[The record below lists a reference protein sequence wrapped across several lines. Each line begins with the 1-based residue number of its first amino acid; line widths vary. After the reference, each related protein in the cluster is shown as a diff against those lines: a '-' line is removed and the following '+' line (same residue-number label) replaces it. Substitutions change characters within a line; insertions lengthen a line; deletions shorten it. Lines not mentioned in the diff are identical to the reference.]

1 MRGGA
6 TESDRRSRDTK
17 GARSGVRMRNRK
29 LGFPAV
35 FFRVFRPE
43 LTLPVGVSSG
53 ARMRNRKLAYPPFF
67 RVFFHFYFF
76 FFFFLFFLFFIP
88 FFLFLFIYLLF
99 SFFFSFF
106 FLNTRKRNVSITSH
120 K

>member
-1 MRGGA
+1 MVPPKVTEGHVTPKGLARVCACA
-6 TESDRRSRDTK
+6 TGSW
-17 GARSGVRMRNRK
+17 
-29 LGFPAV
+29 GFPP
-35 FFRVFRPE
+35 FFSRVFRPE

-76 FFFFLFFLFFIP
+76 FFFFFFFLFFIP